1 MRTTLTI
8 DDHLLA
14 DAKERARRH
23 GQTLG
28 QLVED
33 AIRRE
38 LGAQPERER
47 PPVPVLT
54 GGTGPRPGLDLGS
67 NRPLLEA
74 LDEGR
79 ALDELRC
86 SSSTST

>member
-1 MRTTLTI
+1 MRTTLSI
-8 DDHLLA
+8 DDHLLTA
-14 DAKERARRH
+14 AKERARLR

-38 LGAQPERER
+38 LGAVAERER

-54 GGTGPRPGLDLGS
+54 GTGPRAGLDLTS
-67 NRPLLEA
+67 NRGLLEA

-79 ALDELRC
+79 TLHELR
-86 SSSTST
+86 

>member
-1 MRTTLTI
+1 MRTTLAI

-14 DAKERARRH
+14 AAKERAHRR

-33 AIRRE
+33 ALRRE
-38 LGAQPERER
+38 LGAADQHERQ
-47 PPVPVLT
+47 PVPVLT
-54 GGTGPRPGLDLGS
+54 GGTGPRAGLDLSS
-67 NRPLLEA
+67 NRSLLEA

-79 ALDELRC
+79 ALHELR
-86 SSSTST
+86 

>member
-1 MRTTLTI
+1 MRTTVAI

-14 DAKERARRH
+14 EAKERARRR

-38 LGAQPERER
+38 LGASTERAR

-54 GGTGPRPGLDLGS
+54 GGTGPRPGIDLSS
-67 NRPLLEA
+67 NRGLLEA

-79 ALDELRC
+79 TLDELR
-86 SSSTST
+86 

>member
-1 MRTTLTI
+1 MRTTLAI

-14 DAKERARRH
+14 RARTRARAR

-38 LGAQPERER
+38 LAAPPSEER

-54 GGTGPRPGLDLGS
+54 GGTGPRPGVDLTS
-67 NRPLLEA
+67 NRALREA
-74 LDEGR
+74 LDDGT
-79 ALDELRC
+79 DLRDLR
-86 SSSTST
+86 

>member
-1 MRTTLTI
+1 MRTTVTI
-8 DDHLLA
+8 DDNLLA
-14 DAKERARRH
+14 RARERAQRR

-38 LGAQPERER
+38 LGAPAETAR
-47 PPVPVLT
+47 PPVPVMT
-54 GGTGPRPGLDLGS
+54 GGTGPRPGLDLTS
-67 NRPLLEA
+67 NRALREA

-79 ALDELRC
+79 EPNDLR
-86 SSSTST
+86 

>member
-1 MRTTLTI
+1 MRTTLSI

-14 DAKERARRH
+14 EAKERAHRR

-38 LGAQPERER
+38 LGTAVEGER
-47 PPVPVLT
+47 PPVPVLK
-54 GGTGPRPGLDLGS
+54 GGTGPRPGLDLNS
-67 NRPLLEA
+67 NRALLEA
-74 LDEGR
+74 LDEGQAR
-79 ALDELRC
+79 EDLR
-86 SSSTST
+86 

>member
-1 MRTTLTI
+1 MRTTLSI
-8 DDHLLA
+8 DDHLLTE
-14 DAKERARRH
+14 AKERARHR

-38 LGAQPERER
+38 LGAVAERER
-47 PPVPVLT
+47 PRVPVLT
-54 GGTGPRPGLDLGS
+54 GTGPRPGLDLSS
-67 NRPLLEA
+67 NRALLET

-79 ALDELRC
+79 ALHERR
-86 SSSTST
+86 